1 MASSVLFPASA
12 RFLSGFRHFSRLSR
26 AAPASF
32 TSLCRPHNHSLST
45 TARNFSQPT
54 PRAEKA
60 KVTVHYS
67 MADGSTVTVQSKEGE
82 NLLDI
87 AIENDLDIDGFG
99 ACEGHVCDCVMCE
112 CACVLQYV
120 RLTGVFYLTCLQV
133 CVKVRWPAP
142 PACPGVCEG
151 MCVSNDGRCVV
162 SPVFYL
168 CRCM

>member
-26 AAPASF
+26 AAPVSF

-99 ACEGHVCDCVMCE
+99 ACEGTL
-112 CACVLQYV
+112 ACSTCHLIFQQPIYDQLEEPTDEELDMLDLAFGLTDTS
-120 RLTGVFYLTCLQV
+120 RLGCQV
-133 CVKVRWPAP
+133 CVTKALDGLTVKVPE
-142 PACPGVCEG
+142 GVADARD
-151 MCVSNDGRCVV
+151 V
-162 SPVFYL
+162 
-168 CRCM
+168 